1 MNKSPRLNDYLNH
14 ILLAI
19 DKIDEYTIEGKE
31 KFYSSNLI
39 QDAVMRNLEIV
50 GEASTLIKKKYP
62 EIVSSNPSIPF
73 RSATEM
79 RNVISHEYFNIDV
92 DILWNTVSK
101 DLAGLRDQVKNLS
114 VENNAQS
121 K

>member
-1 MNKSPRLNDYLNH
+1 MSKKVRLNDYLRH
-14 ILLAI
+14 IITAI
-19 DKIDEYTIEGKE
+19 EKIEQYTFEGKE
-31 KFYSSNLI
+31 KFFSSNLI

-50 GEASTLIKKKYP
+50 GEASTLIRKNYP
-62 EIVSSNPSIPF
+62 EIVSSNLDIPF

-101 DLAGLRDQVKNLS
+101 DLTKLKGQ
-114 VENNAQS
+114 VENLLNKNS
-121 K
+121 SES

>member
-1 MNKSPRLNDYLNH
+1 MNKKVRLNDYLRH
-14 ILLAI
+14 IITAI
-19 DKIDEYTIEGKE
+19 EKIEQYTFEGKE
-31 KFYSSNLI
+31 KFFISNLI

-50 GEASTLIKKKYP
+50 GEASALIKKNYP
-62 EIVSSNPSIPF
+62 EIVSSNLDIPF

-101 DLAGLRDQVKNLS
+101 DLTKLKGQ
-114 VENNAQS
+114 VENLLYKNS
-121 K
+121 SES